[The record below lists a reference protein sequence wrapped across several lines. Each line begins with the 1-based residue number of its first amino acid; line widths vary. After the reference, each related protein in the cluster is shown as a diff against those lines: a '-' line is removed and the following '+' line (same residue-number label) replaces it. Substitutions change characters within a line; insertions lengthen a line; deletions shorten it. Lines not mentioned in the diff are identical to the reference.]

1 MVPSMP
7 TMTATA
13 PETLQPATLEAN
25 LDQMYRAALGL
36 TGRRDDAEDL
46 VQETCARVL
55 ARPRRVYGDPL
66 PYLLQA
72 LRHTHHSRWRSAVR
86 RPVAAAVPEDL
97 ELRDPRGTGDPERAF
112 EAREVFARVAAL
124 PEAQRE
130 VIVAVDLL
138 GLSYAEAAGALDIPI
153 GTVMSRLHRGRSAV
167 AAS

>member
-1 MVPSMP
+1 MP
-7 TMTATA
+7 TT
-13 PETLQPATLEAN
+13 TLNEPRTLAASTLEAH
-25 LDQMYRAALGL
+25 LDHLYRAALGL

-46 VQETCARVL
+46 VQDTCAKVL
-55 ARPRRVYGDPL
+55 ARPRRIYGDPL

-72 LRHTHHSRWRSAVR
+72 LRHTHHSRWRSAAC
-86 RPVAAAVPEDL
+86 RPVTAAAPEDL
-97 ELRDPRGTGDPERAF
+97 ELRDPRGTGDPQRAL
-112 EAREVFARVAAL
+112 ETREVFERVAAL

-130 VIVAVDLL
+130 VVVAVDLI